1 MAMVMGV
8 VLPGLI
14 FTAAEKLYLQ
24 AEEIPPTESAPT
36 DQTTAQTTPMENRVY
51 RINVQNE
58 SSQVEQ
64 MDLNTYIVGV
74 LLGELPSDFDI
85 EAMKAQ
91 AVVARTYALKR
102 QSSTQKHSGAVCMDS
117 ACCQAYCEIV
127 DYLAKGG
134 KQETIDKVTSAVNAT
149 AYQVLTYNNQLIEA
163 TYYSCSGGRTEDE
176 VAVWGEE
183 ITYLQ
188 SVDSPGEEQ
197 AVHYTDSVQFTK
209 QEFANRLHINPKE
222 QLTTWFGNVTYTDG
236 GGVDT
241 IVIGG
246 KTFKGTDL
254 RKLLGLRS
262 TAFTI
267 TAIGDSVH
275 VTTKGFGHR
284 VGMSQYGA
292 EAMAVR
298 GESYG
303 QILFHYYPGTEL
315 TDYTQN

>member
-1 MAMVMGV
+1 M
-8 VLPGLI
+8 
-14 FTAAEKLYLQ
+14 
-24 AEEIPPTESAPT
+24 
-36 DQTTAQTTPMENRVY
+36 
-51 RINVQNE
+51 
-58 SSQVEQ
+58 
-64 MDLNTYIVGV
+64 
-74 LLGELPSDFDI
+74 
-85 EAMKAQ
+85 
-91 AVVARTYALKR
+91 
-102 QSSTQKHSGAVCMDS
+102 
-117 ACCQAYCEIV
+117 
-127 DYLAKGG
+127 
-134 KQETIDKVTSAVNAT
+134 
-149 AYQVLTYNNQLIEA
+149 
-163 TYYSCSGGRTEDE
+163 
-176 VAVWGEE
+176 WGEE
-183 ITYLQ
+183 IPYLQ